1 MRFVDISMSKLVDN
15 LSEIRKHEEENVEYF
30 EYLKSLETYINN
42 YAEIEKK
49 KKRSIHIIYETKN
62 IFNE

>member
-1 MRFVDISMSKLVDN
+1 MRFVDISVSKLVDN

-30 EYLKSLETYINN
+30 EYLKSLETYMNN

-49 KKRSIHIIYETKN
+49 KEINSHYL
-62 IFNE
+62 